1 MNIADTSSIMN
12 PMSAS
17 TLERME
23 DAAESLLQCYVEL
36 SATGTHVLAE
46 ILDGSSPRQWDHYPH
61 DDVVDAVIGYQF
73 FYHSHSPR
81 DRDALM
87 EHGHLHVFARTDVH
101 AKAIESDT
109 ETDFLCQ
116 LNGEEPADAR
126 TINLLC
132 VALDAKGLPNRLFTV
147 NRWVT
152 GDHLA
157 SATATRRL
165 VNGFHVR
172 SERYRLIT
180 NWLQALLHLFQPQV
194 EQLLIERDRRLLKL
208 AAGRIA
214 AGLLEDESV
223 EILSSIDIDIDQ
235 QIQSLFKPAR

>member
-1 MNIADTSSIMN
+1 MN

-61 DDVVDAVIGYQF
+61 DDVVDAVSGYQF
-73 FYHSHSPR
+73 FYHSHSPG

-109 ETDFLCQ
+109 ETDFLSQ
-116 LNGEEPADAR
+116 LGEEPADAR

-157 SATATRRL
+157 SAAATRRL
-165 VNGFHVR
+165 VVGFHVR

-180 NWLQALLHLFQPQV
+180 NWLQAFLHLFQPQV
-194 EQLLIERDRRLLKL
+194 EQLLIERDRRLLEL
-208 AAGRIA
+208 ASDRIS

-223 EILSSIDIDIDQ
+223 EILSSIDIDIDR
-235 QIQSLFKPAR
+235 QIQSLFKTAR